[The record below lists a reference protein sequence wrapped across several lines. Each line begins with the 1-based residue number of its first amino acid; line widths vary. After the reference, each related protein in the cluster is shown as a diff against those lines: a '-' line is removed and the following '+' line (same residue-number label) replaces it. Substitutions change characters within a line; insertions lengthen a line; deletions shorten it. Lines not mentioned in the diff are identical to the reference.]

1 MVIKAMNLGGTTELF
16 GFVLFFADRARPLF
30 LFLTQGGFHM
40 NGAQALILSLLQEG
54 VDHIFGYA
62 GATICPAVD
71 ALKNHPEIGY
81 TLVRTEQNAGHM
93 ASGYARVS
101 GKVGVCMV
109 TSGPGA
115 TNLITGIA
123 TAYMDSIPM
132 VAITGQVPSHLLGRD
147 IFQEVDITGAVAPFS
162 KHSYLVKNANDIP
175 RIVKEAFHIASTGRP
190 GPVLIDI
197 PIDIQNQELK
207 KFTYPEEVNIRGYKP
222 SVKGNELQIKRVVE
236 VIGRS
241 KQPLICA
248 GGGVWL
254 ADAQKELV
262 ELAERCSIPVV
273 KTMMGLSVMP
283 TDHPLNLGMIGAHGN
298 HCANQALANSDLLI
312 MVGTR
317 AADRALVNPGDIE
330 KRMATIHIDVDPAEI
345 GKNMTAAVPLVGD
358 VKVILNQI
366 LEREIAVGDSAA
378 WLAQLRDYRK
388 AELGRIFPKR
398 EGYVFPGTVLRKL
411 GAQLNDDA
419 VVCVDVGQNQIFACK
434 YLPQKQGRL
443 LTSGGLGTM
452 GYALPAAIG
461 VKVAQPEKQTVVI
474 CGDGSFQMAMNEL
487 AAIACAGM
495 DIKVVLFRNNV
506 LGLVHQIQSTS
517 PYHGPFG
524 VALDGSPDFT
534 TIAAA
539 YGIPSVILNDEN
551 KLDEGIAAFLNT
563 KGSCLLICEVHP
575 DVNTTD

>member
-1 MVIKAMNLGGTTELF
+1 
-16 GFVLFFADRARPLF
+16 
-30 LFLTQGGFHM
+30 M
-40 NGAQALILSLLQEG
+40 NGAQALIESLLREA
-54 VDHIFGYA
+54 VTHMFGYA

-71 ALKNHPEIGY
+71 ALKEHPEIEY

-93 ASGYARVS
+93 ASGYARIS

-175 RIVKEAFHIASTGRP
+175 QVIKEAFHIASTGRP

-197 PIDIQNQELK
+197 PIDVQEQHLRS
-207 KFTYPEEVNIRGYKP
+207 FHYPEQVDIRGYKP
-222 SVKGNELQIKRVVE
+222 SVKGNDLQIKRVVE
-236 VIGRS
+236 AIARS
-241 KQPLICA
+241 RQPLICA

-254 ADAQKELV
+254 ADARAELL
-262 ELAERCSIPVV
+262 ELAESCAIPVV
-273 KTMMGLSVMP
+273 KTMMGIGLIP
-283 TDHPLNLGMIGAHGN
+283 TDHPLNMGMIGAHGN
-298 HCANQALANSDLLI
+298 QCANQALARADLLI

-317 AADRALVNPGDIE
+317 AADRAVVDPREIQR
-330 KRMATIHIDVDPAEI
+330 RMATIHIDVDPAEI
-345 GKNMTAAVPLVGD
+345 GKNMQAAVPLVGD
-358 VKVILNQI
+358 VKVILQQI
-366 LEREIAVGDSAA
+366 LERGAPVTDSSA
-378 WLAQLRDYRK
+378 WLEQLKDYRK
-388 AELGRIFPKR
+388 AELQRTFPQR
-398 EGYVFPGTVLRKL
+398 EGYVFPGTVMRKL
-411 GAQLNDDA
+411 GRKLDEDA

-461 VKVAQPEKQTVVI
+461 AKVAAPEKQTVVV

-487 AAIACAGM
+487 SAIRCADM
-495 DIKVVLFRNNV
+495 DVKIVLLRNHM
-506 LGLVHQIQSTS
+506 LGLVHQIQCSA

-524 VALDGSPDFT
+524 VALDGSPDFE

-539 YGIPSVILNDEN
+539 YGIPSLLASDEE
-551 KLDEGIAAFLNT
+551 KLDEVLDQFLNT
-563 KGSCLLICEVHP
+563 KGCCLLICEVHP
-575 DVNTTD
+575 DVGTND